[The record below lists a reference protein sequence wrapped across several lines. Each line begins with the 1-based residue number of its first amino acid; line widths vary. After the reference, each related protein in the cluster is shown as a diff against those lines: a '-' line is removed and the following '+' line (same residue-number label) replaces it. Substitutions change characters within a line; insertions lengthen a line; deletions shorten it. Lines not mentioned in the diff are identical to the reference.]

1 MSRISGIYLRE
12 VMEHATMFKDA
23 HRNRPLHKI
32 VRVMVEDMDKV
43 QRHDVNCP
51 NALPADATLKE
62 AYANDVRYRLEVE
75 SESPCREVLY
85 EGEYEILDLV

>member
-12 VMEHATMFKDA
+12 DMEHETMFKDA

-43 QRHDVNCP
+43 QRHDVNWP
-51 NALPADATLKE
+51 DALPADATLKE
-62 AYANDVRYRLEVE
+62 AYANAVRNRLGVE